1 MPDYAWKCLNN
12 PEYGGIYTNMSKS
25 AWMPF
30 VLHVPIVIP
39 GLLECIVTYFNNVYS
54 LKAVFLKGKYLIC
67 SVVAGSIWLA
77 FCFRLNTVASKISH
91 LLLPL
96 EPRGPRASNLDMLL
110 QSIKRIN
117 VFRETCILYA
127 LFLIS
132 LLGKGL

>member
-77 FCFRLNTVASKISH
+77 FCFRLDTVASKISH

-96 EPRGPRASNLDMLL
+96 EPKG
-110 QSIKRIN
+110 
-117 VFRETCILYA
+117 T
-127 LFLIS
+127 
-132 LLGKGL
+132 KGLKSWYAITTYQKNKCIPGDMYVICIVSHLFAG